1 MKTVIVGGGTAGW
14 IAALAIKKLQPHQDI
29 VVIESKEIG
38 IVGAGEGATGVF
50 VDLITSSW
58 FDIGISVDE
67 FIKQTNSTPKMGIK
81 HVNWKGDNTEYFAP
95 LDGSDTC
102 YNTPDTMLC
111 NQLIN
116 SPKDFHLASKMGR
129 DYNNNKI
136 INSSFHFDAFKVGEC
151 FSKLSINNGVKHI
164 QDTVK
169 HVVVENG
176 EIVSLITK
184 SNNIVEGDFFIDCTG
199 FKRLLL
205 NKLDVKW
212 LSYKNNLPVDS
223 AIAFQLPLKQKID
236 PVTTA
241 TALKNG
247 WEWKIPTQE
256 RYGCGYVYSSDFT
269 SEDKAYQEIYQR
281 YGEVDIL
288 RKFKFES
295 GRSDVVWKSNCIA
308 FGLSAAFAEPL
319 EATSIHTTIVQIIN
333 FVSEHLK
340 NNKQETVDLL
350 SIKRYNDITN
360 KMYDDM
366 KDFLVL
372 HYMGGRTDSEF
383 WKYISDKNTIT
394 EKVEYI
400 LNMSKHTI
408 PSEISFDSYYGA
420 AGAPLWNW
428 ILAGLGYI
436 DSKTAEKTLQ
446 RINYK
451 VKKYV

>member
-1 MKTVIVGGGTAGW
+1 MKIVIVGGGTAGW
-14 IAALAIKKLQPHQDI
+14 IAALTIKKLQPRHD
-29 VVIESKEIG
+29 VVVVESKDIG
-38 IVGAGEGATGVF
+38 IVGAGEGATNVF

-58 FDIGISVDE
+58 FDLGITVDE

-81 HVNWKGDNTEYFAP
+81 HVNWKGDNTQYFAP

-102 YNTPDTMLC
+102 EFTPDITLC

-116 SPKDFHLASKMGR
+116 SPQNFHLASQMGR
-129 DYNNNKI
+129 DYSNGKINNP
-136 INSSFHFDAFKVGEC
+136 SFHFDAFKVGEC
-151 FSKLSINNGVKHI
+151 FSKLSIDNGVRHI
-164 QDTVK
+164 QDTIK
-169 HVVVENG
+169 HVVVKEN
-176 EIVSLITK
+176 EIVELITEK
-184 SNNIVEGDFFIDCTG
+184 NENIKGDFFIDCTG

-205 NKLDVKW
+205 KELNVNW
-212 LSYKNNLPVDS
+212 VSYKNNLPVDS
-223 AIAFQLPLKQKID
+223 AIAFQLPLHQKVD

-247 WEWKIPTQE
+247 WEWKIPTTE
-256 RYGCGYVYSSDFT
+256 RYGCGYVYSSDFI
-269 SEDKAYQEIYQR
+269 DHNQAYEELYKR
-281 YGEVDIL
+281 YGDINIL

-295 GRSDVVWKSNCIA
+295 GRSEVVWKSNCIA

-333 FVSEHLK
+333 FTSEHLK
-340 NNKQETVDLL
+340 DSKQETVDIL
-350 SIKRYNDITN
+350 SISRYNDITN

-383 WKYISDKNTIT
+383 WKYISSGNTIT
-394 EKVEYI
+394 EKVQYI
-400 LNMSKHTI
+400 LNMSKHTV

-436 DSKTAEKTLQ
+436 NNRTAEKTLQ